1 MTWLSILGQN
11 HWSVV
16 WRTCYGGARRNT
28 RKPVSKLLQ
37 QAGDGTDSQFYKPF
51 YKVYFESTVILK

>member
-16 WRTCYGGARRNT
+16 WRTRYGGARRNT
-28 RKPVSKLLQ
+28 GKPVSKLLQ
-37 QAGDGTDSQFYKPF
+37 QAGAELTPSFINLLQGMF
-51 YKVYFESTVILK
+51 